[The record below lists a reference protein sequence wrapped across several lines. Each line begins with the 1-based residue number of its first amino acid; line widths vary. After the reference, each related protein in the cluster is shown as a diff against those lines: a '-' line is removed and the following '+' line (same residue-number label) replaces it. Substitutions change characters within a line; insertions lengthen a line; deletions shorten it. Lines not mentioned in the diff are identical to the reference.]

1 MHEVCLREDGQGWHD
16 DGSLECQHHDACAMS
31 VAVKNATNDKMK
43 SETAGMSA
51 QTKGRTSLW
60 DASRHESQNGRGVG
74 RLKGDPD
81 EGDRSFYVEVVGRL
95 QKQEQ
100 MKLADAMKSSMSFRP
115 I

>member
-1 MHEVCLREDGQGWHD
+1 MMAA
-16 DGSLECQHHDACAMS
+16 SNANIMMHDACAMS

-60 DASRHESQNGRGVG
+60 DASRHESLNGRGVG
-74 RLKGDPD
+74 RLKGDLD